1 MSVTEMVEV
10 LSRARVVEL
19 LIEGLR
25 GLLSDEDLPVAPD
38 LGEETRLVGE
48 QAVLSS
54 LGLVSLIVELEQTI
68 EEQCG
73 VALVLADERALS
85 QKHSPFRSVGS
96 LADYVSELV
105 TRQ

>member
-1 MSVTEMVEV
+1 MAEV

-25 GLLSDEDLPVAPD
+25 GLLSDEDLPVPPD